1 MTSRRD
7 FPAPQ
12 NSPANGPADASHK
25 LTSELRYI
33 ARQPILNLKGEVH
46 GYELLFRDAPDA
58 ASDPDRDLAARTMLD
73 NAVLFGLERFT
84 NGAPVL
90 VNCTAEALSSELM
103 NVLTPGRSI
112 LAIPASLE
120 PSSELTSEFVQ
131 ACRELKGRGF
141 RLALDD
147 FTSKVKLQPVLEI
160 ADYIRVDFTRLNA
173 AERQHLRRIDGTI
186 DEARIAKLAK
196 KVDTQED
203 YRRAC
208 EDGFTLFQ
216 GDYICHPVLLKKRK
230 IPTNRQFHLEILQ
243 ELVHDPIDITR
254 VSNLVMRDAALTF
267 RLLRLVNSPIFAIRH
282 EVRSVEAAIF
292 LVGDDN
298 LRRLVTLGLLSELN
312 ATHVKEIL
320 HMALLRARFCE
331 QAAALFALNPGEQYL
346 LGLLS
351 LAPAMLDLPMEELLP
366 SLPLRKGICEALLR
380 TMNPE
385 RGPLSWLELHE
396 RGDWDACDEIIE
408 ANLARRQLLRYD
420 DLDRQHQS
428 QRELNDAYADAV
440 VWAGAALSEC
450 LIRT

>member
-7 FPAPQ
+7 EAVTR
-12 NSPANGPADASHK
+12 NSPANGPGDTPYK
-25 LTSELRYI
+25 LAGELRYI

-58 ASDPDRDLAARTMLD
+58 VSNSDRDAAVRTMLD

-84 NGAPVL
+84 NGEPVL
-90 VNCTAEALSSELM
+90 VNCTAEALSTELM
-103 NVLTPGRSI
+103 SVLTPGRSI
-112 LAIPASLE
+112 LAIQASLD
-120 PSSELTSEFVQ
+120 PRPELIQ
-131 ACRELKGRGF
+131 ACREWKDRGF

-160 ADYIRVDFTRLNA
+160 ADYLRVDFTRLDA
-173 AERQHLRRIDGTI
+173 GERQHLRRIEDS
-186 DEARIAKLAK
+186 RIAKLAK
-196 KVDTQED
+196 KVDTQKD
-203 YRRAC
+203 YRQAC
-208 EDGFTLFQ
+208 EEGFTLFQ

-230 IPTNRQFHLEILQ
+230 IPTNRHYHFEIMR
-243 ELVHDPIDITR
+243 ELVHDPIDIKR
-254 VSNLVMRDAALTF
+254 VSTLVMRDAGLTF

-312 ATHVKEIL
+312 ATQVKEIL

-331 QAAALFALNPGEQYL
+331 QAAPLFGLDPGEQYL
-346 LGLLS
+346 VGLLS
-351 LAPAMLDLPMEELLP
+351 LAPAMLDLPMEEFLP
-366 SLPLRKGICEALLR
+366 SLPLRSGICEALQR

-385 RGPLSWLELHE
+385 RALLTWLELHE

-408 ANLARRQLLRYD
+408 ANLAHQGFLRYD

-428 QRELNDAYADAV
+428 QRELCDAYADAV
-440 VWAGAALSEC
+440 VWAAAALSEC
-450 LIRT
+450 MIRT